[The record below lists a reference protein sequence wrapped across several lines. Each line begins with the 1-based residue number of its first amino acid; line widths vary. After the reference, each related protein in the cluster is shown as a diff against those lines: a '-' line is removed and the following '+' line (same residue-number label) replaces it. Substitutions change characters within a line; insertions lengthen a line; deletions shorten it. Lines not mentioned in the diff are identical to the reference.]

1 MKMNTNRRDFLRSL
15 LAAGA
20 LGNLGGEVFAQEKP
34 SGPRRGPNAPAQIR
48 QVVLGLLLDP
58 DTAAGRG
65 MRLGFEE
72 AQRAGQLLHRNFVS
86 GPTSEFALI
95 GLVAP
100 KTDPPGL
107 YLAVGPLGDA
117 APVRPRVYAVSSS
130 LEFRRQALER
140 HKDRTDLKVVDWHHD
155 LDKFGAQELNERFR
169 RRFNQPMDE
178 AAWRGWVAVKFAAEL
193 ALRFPG
199 TGAGAGAEKLD
210 ELSLDGHKG
219 MPLRFD
225 PKNHHLVQP
234 VYLIDPQGKVVDEV
248 APEWKE

>member
-1 MKMNTNRRDFLRSL
+1 MNKNRRDFLRSL

-20 LGNLGGEVFAQEKP
+20 LGSLGPAAFAQRKP
-34 SGPRRGPNAPAQIR
+34 GGPKRGPNAPAQIR

-72 AQRAGQLLHRNFVS
+72 AQRAGELLHRVFVS
-86 GPTSEFALI
+86 GPTSDFALI

-100 KTDPPGL
+100 KVEPEGL
-107 YLAVGPLGDA
+107 YLAVGPLGDSE
-117 APVRPRVYAVSSS
+117 PVRPRVYAVGSS
-130 LEFRRQALER
+130 LEFRRQALGR
-140 HKDRTDLKVVDWHHD
+140 HQDRKDLKVVDWHHA
-155 LDKFGAQELNERFR
+155 LEKFGADQLNERFQ

-178 AAWRGWVAVKFAAEL
+178 AAWRGWVAVKLAAEL

-199 TGAGAGAEKLD
+199 AGADKIG

>member
-1 MKMNTNRRDFLRSL
+1 MNTNRRDFLRSL

-20 LGNLGGEVFAQEKP
+20 LGSAGAAAFAQAKP
-34 SGPRRGPNAPAQIR
+34 SGPRRGPNAPAKIR
-48 QVVLGLLLDP
+48 QVALGLLLDP
-58 DTAAGRG
+58 ETAAGRG

-72 AQRAGQLLHRNFVS
+72 AQRAGQLLHLNFVS
-86 GPTSEFALI
+86 APTSEFALI

-100 KTDPPGL
+100 KVEPPGL
-107 YLAVGPLGDA
+107 YLAVGPLGDSET
-117 APVRPRVYAVSSS
+117 VRPHVWAVSSS

-140 HKDRTDLKVVDWHHD
+140 HADRKDLKVVDWHHD

-178 AAWRGWVAVKFAAEL
+178 AAWRGWVAVKLAAEL
-193 ALRFPG
+193 ALRFG
-199 TGAGAGAEKLD
+199 GAGVTKIG

-225 PKNHHLVQP
+225 PRNHHLVQP

>member
-1 MKMNTNRRDFLRSL
+1 MNANRRDFLRSL

-20 LGNLGGEVFAQEKP
+20 LGSLGPEAFAQKKP
-34 SGPRRGPNAPAQIR
+34 VSKRGPNAPAQIR

-72 AQRAGQLLHRNFVS
+72 AQRAGELLHRVFVS

-100 KTDPPGL
+100 KVEPQAL
-107 YLAVGPLGDA
+107 YLAVGPLGDSE
-117 APVRPRVYAVSSS
+117 PVRPHVYAVSSS

-140 HKDRTDLKVVDWHHD
+140 HADRSDLKVVDWSHD
-155 LDKFGAQELNERFR
+155 LNKFGAQELNERFQ

-178 AAWRGWVAVKFAAEL
+178 AAWRGWVAVKLAAEL

-199 TGAGAGAEKLD
+199 TGADKIG

-225 PKNHHLVQP
+225 PGNHHLAQP
-234 VYLIDPQGKVVDEV
+234 VYLIDSQGKVVDEV

>member
-1 MKMNTNRRDFLRSL
+1 MTMNANRRDFLRSL

-20 LGNLGGEVFAQEKP
+20 LGSLGAVAFAQKKP
-34 SGPRRGPNAPAQIR
+34 VSKQRPNAPAQIR

-72 AQRAGQLLHRNFVS
+72 AQRAGQLLHLNFVS
-86 GPTSEFALI
+86 GPTSDFALI

-100 KTDPPGL
+100 KVEPDGL
-107 YLAVGPLGDA
+107 YLAVGPLGDSGA
-117 APVRPRVYAVSSS
+117 VRPRVYAVSSS

-140 HKDRTDLKVVDWHHD
+140 HADRKDLKVVDWHHD
-155 LDKFGAQELNERFR
+155 LEKFGADQLNERFQ

-178 AAWRGWVAVKFAAEL
+178 AAWRGWVAVKLAAEL
-193 ALRFPG
+193 ALRFG
-199 TGAGAGAEKLD
+199 RSAGADKLG

-225 PKNHHLVQP
+225 PKDHHLVQP
-234 VYLIDPQGKVVDEV
+234 VYLIDAQGKVVDEV

>member
-1 MKMNTNRRDFLRSL
+1 MTMNANRRDFLRTL

-20 LGNLGGEVFAQEKP
+20 LGSLGAAASAQKKP
-34 SGPRRGPNAPAQIR
+34 VSKQRPNAPAQIR

-72 AQRAGQLLHRNFVS
+72 AQRAGELLHLNFVS

-100 KTDPPGL
+100 KVEPPGL
-107 YLAVGPLGDA
+107 YLAVGPLVGSGT
-117 APVRPRVYAVSSS
+117 VQSRVYAVSSS

-140 HKDRTDLKVVDWHHD
+140 HQDRKDLKVVDWHHD
-155 LDKFGAQELNERFR
+155 LEKFGADQLNERFR
-169 RRFNQPMDE
+169 RRFDQPMDE
-178 AAWRGWVAVKFAAEL
+178 AAWRGWVAVKLAAEL
-193 ALRFPG
+193 ALRFG
-199 TGAGAGAEKLD
+199 TGAGADKIG

-225 PKNHHLVQP
+225 PKDHHLVQP

-248 APEWKE
+248 APEWT